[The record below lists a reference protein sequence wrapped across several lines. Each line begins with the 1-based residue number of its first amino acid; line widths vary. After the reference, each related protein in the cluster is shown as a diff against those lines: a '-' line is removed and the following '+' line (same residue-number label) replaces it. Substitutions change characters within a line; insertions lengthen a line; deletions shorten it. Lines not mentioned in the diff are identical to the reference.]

1 MNSIRK
7 IIVLFL
13 PLLFCN
19 APHSYAES
27 YGDYQGAIYLQNY
40 DGDTIRFD
48 LPRYPPIAG
57 DDIRVRVNG
66 IDTPEIKGKCE
77 KEKYDAQQAKNM
89 VADILKDSKN
99 ITLRNMERGKYFRI
113 AADVIVDGERIPSG
127 LRKFGAILGEGCQL
141 GCNAVTTNMSS
152 SVAKPR
158 KSLTNLSQA
167 PVLND

>member
-13 PLLFCN
+13 PLLLCN
-19 APHSYAES
+19 TLHSYAES

-48 LPRYPPIAG
+48 LPGYPPIAG

-77 KEKYDAQQAKNM
+77 KESYDAKQAKEM
-89 VADILKDSKN
+89 VADILKDAEQ
-99 ITLRNMERGKYFRI
+99 ITLKNMERGKYFRI
-113 AADVIVDGERIPSG
+113 AADVYADGEN
-127 LRKFGAILGEGCQL
+127 LADILIEAGV
-141 GCNAVTTNMSS
+141 AVQYDGGKK
-152 SVAKPR
+152 AQKWCE
-158 KSLTNLSQA
+158 
-167 PVLND
+167 

>member
-1 MNSIRK
+1 MNSIGK

-13 PLLFCN
+13 SLLLCD
-19 APHSYAES
+19 ALYSYAKS

-77 KEKYDAQQAKNM
+77 KEKYDAQQAKEM
-89 VADILKDSKN
+89 VADILKDAEQ
-99 ITLRNMERGKYFRI
+99 ITLKDMERGKYFRI
-113 AADVIVDGERIPSG
+113 AADIIVDGENLADMLLEAG
-127 LRKFGAILGEGCQL
+127 M
-141 GCNAVTTNMSS
+141 AVKYKGGKKTH
-152 SVAKPR
+152 KWCE
-158 KSLTNLSQA
+158 
-167 PVLND
+167 